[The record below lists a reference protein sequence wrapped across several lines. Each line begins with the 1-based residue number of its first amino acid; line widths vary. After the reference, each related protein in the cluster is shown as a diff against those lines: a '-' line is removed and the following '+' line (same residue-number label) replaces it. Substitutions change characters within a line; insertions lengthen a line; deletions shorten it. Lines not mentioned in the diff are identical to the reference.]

1 MVRVTGFE
9 PAAFVFVGHCS
20 SIELHDD
27 TILENIPTAVK
38 DWTSVRT
45 GKYTSNPI
53 MVHYWIHGDF
63 ESKNLLNIFKPDV
76 NYNIHYNMYI
86 FFKILYPNIEKI
98 DNLS

>member
-1 MVRVTGFE
+1 MKENDIFI
-9 PAAFVFVGHCS
+9 
-20 SIELHDD
+20 IEDRELIYPINDLK
-27 TILENIPTAVK
+27 LENIPTAVK